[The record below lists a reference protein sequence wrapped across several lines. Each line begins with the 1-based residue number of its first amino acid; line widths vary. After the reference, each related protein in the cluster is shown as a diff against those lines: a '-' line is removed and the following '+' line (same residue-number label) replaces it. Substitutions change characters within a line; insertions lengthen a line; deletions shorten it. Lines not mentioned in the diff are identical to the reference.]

1 MVFPPIFIGTLREH
15 YLLLFG
21 AAGAIATVTGFI
33 GAWLG
38 ARMASR
44 SVASTVLSQL
54 DVQRLGRPELDE
66 LRLLSQ
72 SVEAVAIEVERV
84 AEAQRFVAKVLVE
97 RGDGKLPPSPRRDVG
112 QITPH

>member
-1 MVFPPIFIGTLREH
+1 MVFPPIFVGTLREH

-21 AAGAIATVTGFI
+21 AAGAIATVTGFV

-38 ARMASR
+38 ARMAAR
-44 SVASTVLSQL
+44 HAARVAVEQL
-54 DVQRLGRPELDE
+54 DSHRAGRPELEE

-84 AEAQRFVAKVLVE
+84 AEAQRFVARLLAE
-97 RGDGKLPPSPRRDVG
+97 RGEPKMPATPRRDAG
-112 QITPH
+112 IITPH

>member
-1 MVFPPIFIGTLREH
+1 MVFPPFFVGTMREH
-15 YLLLFG
+15 YLVLFG

-38 ARMASR
+38 SRMAARGAARAAVREMER
-44 SVASTVLSQL
+44 SHDA
-54 DVQRLGRPELDE
+54 RPELEE

-72 SVEAVAIEVERV
+72 SVEAVAIEVERI

-97 RGDGKLPPSPRRDVG
+97 RVEPKLPTGARRDIGHV
-112 QITPH
+112 TPH

>member
-15 YLLLFG
+15 YLVLFG
-21 AAGAIATVTGFI
+21 AAGAIAVTTGFI

-38 ARMASR
+38 ARMAAR
-44 SVASTVLSQL
+44 SVARKVASVL
-54 DVQRLGRPELDE
+54 DAERVGRPEIDE

-72 SVEAVAIEVERV
+72 SVEAVAIEVERI
-84 AEAQRFVAKVLVE
+84 AEAQRFVAKLLAE
-97 RGDGKLPPSPRRDVG
+97 RGDAKLASPSRRDIG

>member
-1 MVFPPIFIGTLREH
+1 MVFPPIFVGTLREH

-21 AAGAIATVTGFI
+21 AAGAIATVTGFV

-38 ARMASR
+38 AKMAAR
-44 SVASTVLSQL
+44 SAARAVLAEM
-54 DVQRLGRPELDE
+54 DGRRLGRPELDE

-97 RGDGKLPPSPRRDVG
+97 RGEPKLPAAPRREVG

>member
-1 MVFPPIFIGTLREH
+1 MVFPPIFVGTLREH

-21 AAGAIATVTGFI
+21 AAGAIATLTGFI

-38 ARMASR
+38 ARMAAR
-44 SVASTVLSQL
+44 SVARKVLSQL
-54 DVQRLGRPELDE
+54 DVQRIGRPELEE

-84 AEAQRFVAKVLVE
+84 AEAQRFVAKILVE
-97 RGDGKLPPSPRRDVG
+97 RGEAKLAAPPRRDVG

>member
-1 MVFPPIFIGTLREH
+1 MAFPPIFIGTLREH

-21 AAGAIATVTGFI
+21 AAGAIAIVTGFI
-33 GAWLG
+33 GAWIG
-38 ARMASR
+38 ARMAAG
-44 SVASTVLSQL
+44 SVARKVISQL
-54 DVQRLGRPELDE
+54 DVQRLGRPELEE

-97 RGDGKLPPSPRRDVG
+97 RGEGKLAAPPRRDVG

>member
-1 MVFPPIFIGTLREH
+1 MVLPPIFIGTLREH

-21 AAGAIATVTGFI
+21 AAGAIAVVTGFI

-38 ARMASR
+38 ARMAAR
-44 SVASTVLSQL
+44 SVARKVLSQL
-54 DVQRLGRPELDE
+54 DVQRIGRPELEE

-72 SVEAVAIEVERV
+72 SVEAVAIEIERV
-84 AEAQRFVAKVLVE
+84 AEAQRFVAKLMVE
-97 RGDGKLPPSPRRDVG
+97 RGEGKLASPPRRDVG

>member
-1 MVFPPIFIGTLREH
+1 MVFPPLLVGTLREH

-38 ARMASR
+38 AKMAAR
-44 SVASTVLSQL
+44 SAARAVLTEI
-54 DVQRLGRPELDE
+54 DFRRAGRPEMEE

-72 SVEAVAIEVERV
+72 SVEAVAIEVERI
-84 AEAQRFVAKVLVE
+84 AEAQRFVTKVLVE
-97 RGDGKLPPSPRRDVG
+97 RGDAKLPAPSRRDVG

>member
-1 MVFPPIFIGTLREH
+1 MVFPPVFIGTLREH

-21 AAGAIATVTGFI
+21 IAGAIATLAGFV

-38 ARMASR
+38 AKMAAR
-44 SVASTVLSQL
+44 SAARAVMAEM
-54 DVQRLGRPELDE
+54 DFRLTSRPELEE

-97 RGDGKLPPSPRRDVG
+97 RAEPKVPATPRRDVG

>member
-21 AAGAIATVTGFI
+21 AAGAVATVAGFI
-33 GAWLG
+33 GAWIG
-38 ARMASR
+38 ARLAAG
-44 SVASTVLSQL
+44 SVARKVLARI
-54 DVQRLGRPELDE
+54 DVQRMSRPELEE

-84 AEAQRFVAKVLVE
+84 AEAQRFVAKILVE
-97 RGDGKLPPSPRRDVG
+97 RSEARLAAPPRHDAG

>member
-1 MVFPPIFIGTLREH
+1 MFPPVFIGTLREH

-21 AAGAIATVTGFI
+21 MAGSIAIVTGFV

-38 ARMASR
+38 AKMAAR
-44 SVASTVLSQL
+44 SAARAVLAE
-54 DVQRLGRPELDE
+54 VEYRRAGRPELEE

-97 RGDGKLPPSPRRDVG
+97 RSEPKLPATVRRDPG

>member
-1 MVFPPIFIGTLREH
+1 MVFPPLFVGTLREH

-21 AAGAIATVTGFI
+21 AAGAIATVTGFV

-38 ARMASR
+38 ARMAAR
-44 SVASTVLSQL
+44 SAARVMIAEMDL
-54 DVQRLGRPELDE
+54 RRAGRPELEE
-66 LRLLSQ
+66 LRVLSQ

-97 RGDGKLPPSPRRDVG
+97 RADPTLQAAARREVG

>member
-1 MVFPPIFIGTLREH
+1 MVFPPIFVGTLREH

-21 AAGAIATVTGFI
+21 AAGAIATVTGFV
-33 GAWLG
+33 GAWVG

-44 SVASTVLSQL
+44 HAARTVVEEL
-54 DVQRLGRPELDE
+54 DGRRIGRPELEE

-72 SVEAVAIEVERV
+72 SVEAVAIEVERI
-84 AEAQRFVAKVLVE
+84 AEAQRFVAKVLME
-97 RGDGKLPPSPRRDVG
+97 RNEPKLPAAPRREVG

>member
-1 MVFPPIFIGTLREH
+1 MAFPPLFIGTLREH

-21 AAGAIATVTGFI
+21 AAGGIATVTGFVGAWI
-33 GAWLG
+33 GARVAARG
-38 ARMASR
+38 AARAMLAEWEQRRM
-44 SVASTVLSQL
+44 
-54 DVQRLGRPELDE
+54 GRPEFDE

-84 AEAQRFVAKVLVE
+84 AEAQRFVAKLLSE
-97 RGDGKLPPSPRRDVG
+97 RGDARLPAPPRRDVG

>member
-1 MVFPPIFIGTLREH
+1 MVFPPVFIGTLREH

-21 AAGAIATVTGFI
+21 AAGGIAIVTGFVGAWI
-33 GAWLG
+33 GARVATRG
-38 ARMASR
+38 AARAMLAEWE
-44 SVASTVLSQL
+44 
-54 DVQRLGRPELDE
+54 QRRVGRPELDE

-84 AEAQRFVAKVLVE
+84 AEAQRFVARLMAE
-97 RGDGKLPPSPRRDVG
+97 RGESRLPAPARREVG